1 LDLKKDSNIF
11 VAGHNGLVGSSI
23 VRRLQKSGYT
33 NLLLRSSREL
43 DLRRQDKVEAFFENE
58 RPEYVFL
65 AAAKVG
71 GILANTTVPAE
82 FIYDNLMIE
91 TNVIHS
97 AHLFGT
103 KKLLFLGSS
112 CIYPKFAPQPIKE
125 EYLLKNYLEPTNE
138 AYAIAKISGIEMCK
152 YYRQQYGHDFI
163 SAMPTNLYGP
173 HDNFDLNSSHVVP
186 ALIRKFHEGK
196 ATKAPSVVIWGTGSP
211 LREFLYVDDLA
222 DACLFLM
229 NKYSGNMHINVG
241 AGKDISIQKLAEM
254 ISEVVGFEGKIEHDL
269 TKPDGTPKKL
279 LDSSRIKELGWIS
292 STSLEDGLRLSYE
305 WFVSNQK

>member
-1 LDLKKDSNIF
+1 MKKDSNIF